1 MNRMMD
7 NELRNSWNVSHRK
20 MERREKTMSISAIV
34 GAQWGD
40 EGKGRIV
47 DYLAQQ
53 ADIVIRYQGGDNAG
67 HTVINEKGKFALHI
81 IPSGIFNPETTNIVG
96 AGTVVNFDT
105 MAEELDSIA
114 HAGVTGENL
123 FIDKRAHLILPFHR
137 MLDGAEEASKNKNWQ
152 IGTTKRGIG
161 PCYSDKAARSGIRA
175 VDILE
180 PERLR
185 TRLEMMLPRKNR
197 ELAYFGLPEVKLD
210 DLMVLCAKW
219 KDRFGSQIIDSVP
232 VVRKAFSER
241 KNILLEG
248 QLGIMRDLDW
258 GIYPYTTSSNPTAAG
273 ACNGAGI
280 SPRRI
285 DRVVGVLKA
294 YSTSVGGGP
303 FMTEL
308 FDANG
313 EKLRDIGHEYGAT
326 TGRPRRCGWL
336 DAVASDYSCWM
347 NGFTELAITKL
358 DVLDTFETIK
368 ICVGYMVD
376 GERIDYL
383 PETAMQEKALPIYEE
398 FDGWM
403 TSTEQARTWDD
414 LPANAQK
421 YIKRIEELVGAPVKY
436 ISVGPERD
444 QIILL

>member
-1 MNRMMD
+1 
-7 NELRNSWNVSHRK
+7 
-20 MERREKTMSISAIV
+20 MSISAIV

-53 ADIVIRYQGGDNAG
+53 ADIVVRYQGGDNAG
-67 HTVINEKGKFALHI
+67 HTVINDQGKFALHI
-81 IPSGIFNPETTNIVG
+81 IPSGIFNPATINIVG

-105 MAEELDSIA
+105 MATELDSIA
-114 HAGVTGENL
+114 HAGVTGANL
-123 FIDKRAHLILPFHR
+123 FIDKRAHLIMPFHC

-175 VDILE
+175 VDILD
-180 PERLR
+180 PERLK
-185 TRLEMMLPRKNR
+185 TRLQMMLPRKNR
-197 ELAYFGLPEVKLD
+197 ELSYFGLPEMKLED
-210 DLMVLCAKW
+210 MMELCSKW
-219 KDRFGSQIIDSVP
+219 RDRFGTQIIDSVP
-232 VVRKAFSER
+232 VIRQAYTEHKD
-241 KNILLEG
+241 ILLEG

-258 GIYPYTTSSNPTAAG
+258 GIYPYTTSSNPTAGG
-273 ACNGAGI
+273 ACSGAGL

-285 DRVVGVLKA
+285 DRVIGVLKA

-308 FDANG
+308 FDADG

-358 DVLDTFETIK
+358 DVLDTFEKLK
-368 ICVGYMVD
+368 ICVGYMVN

-383 PETAMQEKALPIYEE
+383 PETALQEIAQPIYEE

-403 TSTEQARTWDD
+403 TSTENARTWED
-414 LPANAQK
+414 LPVNAQK

-444 QIILL
+444 QIILM